1 MKRNKLDMNS
11 RRKFLVKGA
20 IAGALLPFSSFG
32 KEYEHAVR
40 KAPKLSSPSALKIT
54 EIKCGYIRNG
64 HSLFVKIYTN
74 QDIWGC
80 GEGVDAT
87 PGTYHLVKLFERRI
101 KGKNPLNIHRLFED
115 IRKAGFFEGA
125 QAGMFVAVLSAVE
138 TALWDL
144 AGKALNLPVYQLL
157 GGKFRDKIRVYLDT
171 ALYQSNLPSPEEF
184 ADNARKAKEMGFTAV
199 KFDLDQR
206 NDPSKYDLYNWT
218 ASPGELQRMVDQMAA
233 AREAIGPNIDIC
245 ADMHGRYDA
254 VTAQQIAKRLESVNL
269 MWLEEPIP
277 AENVEAYQHITQS
290 TSTPICAGENIYL
303 AYGFRRLLEM
313 GAVDIIM
320 PDLQKTGGLGEGQ
333 RIANLANL
341 YYVPFAPHMVA
352 SFLGAMASCHVCA
365 SVPNFMILEWQIYFH
380 TNPMFKEIVSYEGEM
395 VEDGF
400 ITLSEKPGI
409 GVEINEEGMKKYAT
423 EGVPFF
429 E

>member
-1 MKRNKLDMNS
+1 MKTLKNS
-11 RRKFLVKGA
+11 RRSFLRNGALAGA
-20 IAGALLPFSSFG
+20 IAPIAAFG
-32 KEYEHAVR
+32 QGFENAVEKAR
-40 KAPKLSSPSALKIT
+40 KASAPSDLKIT
-54 EIKCGYIRNG
+54 EIKCGFIRGG
-64 HSLFVKIYTN
+64 HGLFVKIYTN

-101 KGKNPLNIHRLFED
+101 KGKNPLNVHRLFED
-115 IRKAGFFEGA
+115 IRKGGFFEGA
-125 QAGMFVAVLSAVE
+125 QSGMYIAVLSAIE

-144 AGKALNLPVYQLL
+144 AGKALGVPVYQLL
-157 GGKFRDKIRVYLDT
+157 GGKFRDKIRVYCDT
-171 ALYQSNLPSPEEF
+171 ALYQNNLPTPKDF
-184 ADNARKAKEMGFTAV
+184 ANNALQAKKMGFTAI

-206 NDPSKYDLYNWT
+206 NDPNKYDLYNWT
-218 ASPGELQRMVDQMAA
+218 ASPGELQRMVDQMTA
-233 AREAIGPNIDIC
+233 AREAVGPNIDIC
-245 ADMHGRYDA
+245 VDMHGRYDA
-254 VTAQQIAKRLESVNL
+254 VTGQQVAKRMEPLNL

-277 AENVEAYQHITQS
+277 AENVEAYKHITDS

-320 PDLQKTGGLGEGQ
+320 PDLQKAGGLGEGQ

-352 SFLGAMASCHVCA
+352 SYLGAMASSHVCA
-365 SVPNFMILEWQIYFH
+365 SVPNFLILEWQIYFH
-380 TNPMFKEIVSYEGEM
+380 TDPMFKEIVTFDGPM
-395 VEDGF
+395 VENGF

-423 EGVPFF
+423 AGMPFF